1 MPRRVNPVILLG
13 IIIVAVMSFGL
24 SAGAAPEDG
33 AVPASVPENDNAP
46 NEVTIPL
53 VEPSGEGGAPSE
65 VPAPEN
71 AIATGEGE
79 VPEDSAPIGEAVPE
93 DDVRPEDAARDEG
106 AAASEEPE
114 ATPEDVTTPEESPAQ
129 EDAESDVT
137 EGDMPENTEGDTPED
152 AEIGEI
158 AEEAG
163 NEFQRML
170 TKAEAADGQF
180 NNALLEENQLT
191 NKIAETRN
199 DLAAAE
205 DSLGEA
211 QGNLEDRASQMYM
224 NGQDG
229 FLGMLLGARNFSDFK
244 DLLGLWVQLLDQDQ
258 KEVEEWRES
267 RNQLEQNSRDL
278 EAQLEEWEQTREEA
292 STKKEEAE
300 IHVEQAQ
307 ELFEAQ
313 DQKVQEKIEENRARE
328 AELALDHVVKMLQD
342 ASGEQPSEL
351 STVEEEN
358 SDETGTVGEE
368 PGQAEEDQ
376 TETGANETKGDEQA
390 IQLAGE
396 DKSKEIEQARQAGAE
411 APDRTPEEEQVRQA
425 EVAQALGEAIQEWQ
439 AQKKPLAEK
448 VQEPAKEREA
458 GATQEVRPSGTQ
470 NPAAEQMATAAE
482 EQAKAHEQA
491 MRATE
496 QAAAEKQA
504 RETATMQAEE
514 AEKAKLA
521 AEQLPV
527 AEQEAARAAAQEA
540 ERNAA
545 IAAEKATQQKLD
557 AEEAAKQAVKQ
568 KDLAVELEEA
578 AALKAAENGAL
589 KQPSLGNSGS
599 GVLDYA
605 QDWLGVPYDY
615 THSAGMTRAAVDCSA
630 FTAAVYKK
638 FGITLPDSPIGQLG
652 TGAPVSGPAKAGDL
666 VFFSE
671 DGSGVPTHVGI
682 ANGDGT
688 LTHASNFTGEVSVT
702 DMDYLTGYM
711 GARRLI

>member
-13 IIIVAVMSFGL
+13 IIIVAVMSFGI

-33 AVPASVPENDNAP
+33 AVPASVSENDVAI
-46 NEVTIPL
+46 NEVTTPV
-53 VEPSGEGGAPSE
+53 VEPSGEGGAPLG
-65 VPAPEN
+65 VLAPEN
-71 AIATGEGE
+71 TIATGESEAPDG
-79 VPEDSAPIGEAVPE
+79 SAPVGEAVPE
-93 DDVRPEDAARDEG
+93 DDINPEDAAQNEG
-106 AAASEEPE
+106 DDASEEQ
-114 ATPEDVTTPEESPAQ
+114 EDALEEVITPEESPAQ
-129 EDAESDVT
+129 EDAESGVAEDV
-137 EGDMPENTEGDTPED
+137 MPEE

-170 TKAEAADGQF
+170 TEAEAADGQF

-191 NKIAETRN
+191 SEIAETRN

-211 QGNLEDRASQMYM
+211 QGRLEDRASQMYM

-267 RNQLEQNSRDL
+267 KDQLEQNSWDL
-278 EAQLEEWEQTREEA
+278 EAQLEEWEQTREKA

-300 IHVEQAQ
+300 TQIGQAQ
-307 ELFEAQ
+307 EFFEAQ
-313 DQKVQEKIEENRARE
+313 DQKVQEKIEVDRARE
-328 AELALDHVVKMLQD
+328 AELALDYVGKLLQD
-342 ASGEQPSEL
+342 TSGEQPSEL
-351 STVEEEN
+351 AAVEEEN
-358 SDETGTVGEE
+358 SDETGTAVKE

-376 TETGANETKGDEQA
+376 TETGANETTGDEQA

-396 DKSKEIEQARQAGAE
+396 DKSEEIEQARQTGAE

-458 GATQEVRPSGTQ
+458 GATQEGRPSGIQTQ
-470 NPAAEQMATAAE
+470 NPAAKQMATAAE
-482 EQAKAHEQA
+482 EQAKAHEQS

-514 AEKAKLA
+514 AKKAKLA
-521 AEQLPV
+521 VEQLPV

-545 IAAEKATQQKLD
+545 VAADNAAQQKSAAED
-557 AEEAAKQAVKQ
+557 AAKRAMEQ
-568 KDLAVELEEA
+568 KGLAVELEEA
-578 AALKAAENGAL
+578 ATQKDAENSILDPKLDPKIGT
-589 KQPSLGNSGS
+589 SGS
-599 GVLDYA
+599 KVLDYA
-605 QDWLGVPYDY
+605 ETWMGVPYDY
-615 THSAGMTRAAVDCSA
+615 SHSAGMTRAKVDCSA